1 MGAQQS
7 TRRLTVINDEAAGVI
22 KITDSVVDRIKS
34 ELHEQQSAP
43 AAAAAP
49 AAAPTQAPPPEPM
62 AAPPPPPP
70 APEVPPPAPGVPP
83 PAPPYSDPII
93 KYVEVPGPAPPPEV
107 IIKYID
113 APPPP
118 PEVIVKYIDAP
129 PPPPEVIVK
138 VVELPPPPPII
149 EYIEKPGPAPPPEV
163 IIKYIDAPPPPPEVI
178 VKYVDGP
185 SAAPPEI
192 KYVEKPVVTYVDK
205 IVEKPVVEYVEKP
218 VVVEKVI
225 ERIVEKETGLT
236 SLRIRAEKEKELQ
249 EAEAYWSKRFAK
261 QEQEHTTLAHLEAA
275 TMNETVERLS
285 KAFSIQK
292 LPINPEIQ
300 KKRDELLQCYQQNP
314 GKTLLC
320 SEVVKDFSRS
330 VHSSRTASG

>member
-7 TRRLTVINDEAAGVI
+7 TRRLTVINDEASGVI

-83 PAPPYSDPII
+83 SAPPCSYPMPPPII
-93 KYVEVPGPAPPPEV
+93 KYVEIPGPAPPPEV

-118 PEVIVKYIDAP
+118 PEVII
-129 PPPPEVIVK
+129 
-138 VVELPPPPPII
+138 
-149 EYIEKPGPAPPPEV
+149 
-163 IIKYIDAPPPPPEVI
+163 
-178 VKYVDGP
+178 KYVDAP
-185 SAAPPEI
+185 SPTPEI
-192 KYVEKPVVTYVDK
+192 KYVEKPVVTYVEK

>member
-83 PAPPYSDPII
+83 PAPPFSDPII
-93 KYVEVPGPAPPPEV
+93 KYVEV
-107 IIKYID
+107 
-113 APPPP
+113 
-118 PEVIVKYIDAP
+118 
-129 PPPPEVIVK
+129 
-138 VVELPPPPPII
+138 
-149 EYIEKPGPAPPPEV
+149 PGPAPPPEV

>member
-7 TRRLTVINDEAAGVI
+7 TRRLTVINDEASGVI

-43 AAAAAP
+43 AAAATPAP
-49 AAAPTQAPPPEPM
+49 PTQAPPPEPM

-70 APEVPPPAPGVPP
+70 APEVPPPAPEGYPSAPP
-83 PAPPYSDPII
+83 PSYPMPPPII

-129 PPPPEVIVK
+129 S
-138 VVELPPPPPII
+138 
-149 EYIEKPGPAPPPEV
+149 G
-163 IIKYIDAPPPPPEVI
+163 
-178 VKYVDGP
+178 
-185 SAAPPEI
+185 APPEI

-205 IVEKPVVEYVEKP
+205 IIEKPVVEYVEKP

>member
-7 TRRLTVINDEAAGVI
+7 TRRLTVINDEASGVI

-43 AAAAAP
+43 AATAAP

-83 PAPPYSDPII
+83 SAPPSNYPMPPPII
-93 KYVEVPGPAPPPEV
+93 KYVEIPGPAPPPEV

-118 PEVIVKYIDAP
+118 PEVII
-129 PPPPEVIVK
+129 
-138 VVELPPPPPII
+138 
-149 EYIEKPGPAPPPEV
+149 
-163 IIKYIDAPPPPPEVI
+163 
-178 VKYVDGP
+178 KYVDAP
-185 SAAPPEI
+185 SPTPEI
-192 KYVEKPVVTYVDK
+192 KYVEKPVVTYVEK

>member
-7 TRRLTVINDEAAGVI
+7 TRRLTVINDEASGVI

-43 AAAAAP
+43 AAAATPAP
-49 AAAPTQAPPPEPM
+49 PTQAPPPEPM

-83 PAPPYSDPII
+83 SAPPSNYPMPPPII
-93 KYVEVPGPAPPPEV
+93 KYVEIPGPAPPPEV

-118 PEVIVKYIDAP
+118 PEVII
-129 PPPPEVIVK
+129 
-138 VVELPPPPPII
+138 
-149 EYIEKPGPAPPPEV
+149 
-163 IIKYIDAPPPPPEVI
+163 
-178 VKYVDGP
+178 KYVDAP
-185 SAAPPEI
+185 SPTPEI
-192 KYVEKPVVTYVDK
+192 KYVEKPVVTYVEK

>member
-7 TRRLTVINDEAAGVI
+7 TRRLTVINDEASGVI

-43 AAAAAP
+43 AAAATPAP
-49 AAAPTQAPPPEPM
+49 PTQAPPTQAPPPEPM

-70 APEVPPPAPGVPP
+70 APEVPPPAPEVPP
-83 PAPPYSDPII
+83 SAPPSSYPMPPPII

-129 PPPPEVIVK
+129 
-138 VVELPPPPPII
+138 
-149 EYIEKPGPAPPPEV
+149 
-163 IIKYIDAPPPPPEVI
+163 
-178 VKYVDGP
+178 
-185 SAAPPEI
+185 SSAPPEI

>member
-7 TRRLTVINDEAAGVI
+7 TRRLTVINDEASGVI

-43 AAAAAP
+43 AAAATPAP
-49 AAAPTQAPPPEPM
+49 PTQAPPPEPM

-70 APEVPPPAPGVPP
+70 APEVPPPAPEGYPS
-83 PAPPYSDPII
+83 APPSSYPMPPPII

-129 PPPPEVIVK
+129 
-138 VVELPPPPPII
+138 
-149 EYIEKPGPAPPPEV
+149 
-163 IIKYIDAPPPPPEVI
+163 
-178 VKYVDGP
+178 
-185 SAAPPEI
+185 SSAPPEI

>member
-1 MGAQQS
+1 MG
-7 TRRLTVINDEAAGVI
+7 
-22 KITDSVVDRIKS
+22 
-34 ELHEQQSAP
+34 
-43 AAAAAP
+43 
-49 AAAPTQAPPPEPM
+49 
-62 AAPPPPPP
+62 
-70 APEVPPPAPGVPP
+70 
-83 PAPPYSDPII
+83 
-93 KYVEVPGPAPPPEV
+93 
-107 IIKYID
+107 
-113 APPPP
+113 
-118 PEVIVKYIDAP
+118 
-129 PPPPEVIVK
+129 
-138 VVELPPPPPII
+138 
-149 EYIEKPGPAPPPEV
+149 
-163 IIKYIDAPPPPPEVI
+163 EVI

-192 KYVEKPVVTYVDK
+192 K
-205 IVEKPVVEYVEKP
+205 YVEKP

>member
-7 TRRLTVINDEAAGVI
+7 TRRLTVINDEASGVI

-43 AAAAAP
+43 AAAATPAP
-49 AAAPTQAPPPEPM
+49 PTQAPPPEPM

-83 PAPPYSDPII
+83 SAPPCSYPMPPPII
-93 KYVEVPGPAPPPEV
+93 KYVEIPGPAPPPEV

-118 PEVIVKYIDAP
+118 PEVII
-129 PPPPEVIVK
+129 
-138 VVELPPPPPII
+138 
-149 EYIEKPGPAPPPEV
+149 
-163 IIKYIDAPPPPPEVI
+163 
-178 VKYVDGP
+178 KYVDAP
-185 SAAPPEI
+185 SPTPEI
-192 KYVEKPVVTYVDK
+192 KYVEKPVVTYVEK